1 MNFLKVFF
9 VCAGCAMFGAG
20 CMMETDALSSDRD
33 LFPLRHFEHRLTF
46 PEYDIMPQF
55 SEELTRC

>member
-20 CMMETDALSSDRD
+20 CMMETDALSYDSEFFRYAISNTVSH
-33 LFPLRHFEHRLTF
+33 FPNMTA
-46 PEYDIMPQF
+46 
-55 SEELTRC
+55 C